1 MALLDAFKKG
11 RKAKEKKIEKEIK
24 PKEKPI
30 EKTSTLRQESKK
42 RTPKIGQTRLPSLG
56 AKATGG
62 RAYRILKAPH
72 ITEKTTDLGRKNQ
85 YVFRIWAKAN
95 KVEVKK
101 AIEDLYKV
109 KVIDVKIIKIPAKRR
124 RFGRISGWKK
134 GYKKAI
140 VKVKEGQKIEL
151 FPK

>member
-1 MALLDAFKKG
+1 MALLDAFKKR
-11 RKAKEKKIEKEIK
+11 RKVKEKKIEKEIK
-24 PKEKPI
+24 PKERPI

-42 RTPKIGQTRLPSLG
+42 RTPKIGQS
-56 AKATGG
+56 
-62 RAYRILKAPH
+62 YRILKAPH

-85 YVFRIWAKAN
+85 YVFRIWAKVN

-109 KVIDVKIIKIPAKRR
+109 KVVDVKIIKIPAKRR

>member
-1 MALLDAFKKG
+1 MALRDFFKK
-11 RKAKEKKIEKEIK
+11 KKLEEKKVK
-24 PKEKPI
+24 PREKPI
-30 EKTSTLRQESKK
+30 EKIPTPKPKSEK
-42 RTPKIGQTRLPSLG
+42 RTPKRSE
-56 AKATGG
+56 
-62 RAYRILKAPH
+62 AYRILKTPH
-72 ITEKTTDLGRKNQ
+72 ITEKATDLARKNQ
-85 YVFRIWAKAN
+85 YVFRIWERAN

-109 KVIDVKIIKIPAKRR
+109 EVIDVKIIKVPAKRR

-140 VKVKEGQKIEL
+140 VKIKEDQKIEL

>member
-1 MALLDAFKKG
+1 MALRDFFKKKKLEE
-11 RKAKEKKIEKEIK
+11 RKVK
-24 PKEKPI
+24 PREKPI
-30 EKTSTLRQESKK
+30 EKTPTPKPKSEK
-42 RTPKIGQTRLPSLG
+42 RTPKRSEARLPSLG

-62 RAYRILKAPH
+62 QAYRILKTPH
-72 ITEKTTDLGRKNQ
+72 ITEKATDLAGKNQ
-85 YVFRIWAKAN
+85 YVFRIWERAN

-109 KVIDVKIIKIPAKRR
+109 KVIDVKIIKVPAKRR

-140 VKVKEGQKIEL
+140 VKIKEDQKIEL